1 MLMKR
6 LALLLSVLLPGLV
19 ACHGTKEFTIRTL
32 PEGARVSINGKPVE
46 GKTPVTTTIRQ
57 DKDLGIV
64 VEKPGYQLASRTVY
78 TQSSWWLSLLWTEH
92 DPRAQ
97 YIEEDEVTIP
107 LKRIPTAAEYKP
119 TPLPPYTGGQTE
131 GAKSVAPALR
141 PLPEF

>member
-6 LALLLSVLLPGLV
+6 LVLLMCLLAPGFV
-19 ACHGTKEFTIRTL
+19 ACHSTKEFTIRTL

-57 DKDLGIV
+57 DKDLGII
-64 VEKPGYQLASRTVY
+64 VEKPGYQLASQTVY
-78 TQSSWWLSLLWTEH
+78 TKSNWWLSLLWTEH

-107 LKRIPTAAEYKP
+107 LKRIPTAAEYRP
-119 TPLPPYTGGQTE
+119 TPLPPYTGGAAGGE
-131 GAKSVAPALR
+131 KISAPALR
-141 PLPEF
+141 PLPPF